1 MSTTLPVSF
10 KPAYIVHTEKPWD
23 LRSGFI
29 NPPKEAPPSLRQ
41 LKGYA
46 LFADGGKQLD
56 LSTIKEPVLIVD
68 SKETM
73 ISFGL
78 MSDGSD
84 KKEKKDRGNTAI
96 GVYQKLPDRFGY
108 AGRIVFLPWVD
119 EDKRRQRSETWKR
132 YWVHAINRAH
142 KVAKGAECSHV
153 WTRLLI
159 GESPAVVA
167 ALEAMLGTPQTI
179 SIDVET
185 VGDMPDMAITAIGF
199 ASDAC
204 SVSVPWAGYASKAFG
219 QQPGLQSTR
228 IHDLI
233 KALLASHAHPKAF
246 HNGGFD
252 RAVFA
257 GLGMPCNGEFH
268 DTLLLMKIIFP
279 ELYRNLQF
287 SAGMAALFD
296 PWKDEFKRQR
306 KALLAPAKAVLKAA
320 GVKKPLDDWR
330 EIPLD
335 ALLLYNCKDA
345 AATQV
350 LLRYLLPRLN
360 AAYMG
365 DEKYAKLRQLA
376 DISAEMWAYGVPV
389 DQEARNRLLA
399 EGQEELAQLVTEWS
413 ELVGPEFPPFGKG
426 SGAGLRKL
434 FFEKL
439 KAPVIAR
446 SKKAPF
452 NPSINTFALTCWDTA
467 GRQPLSDIAFLYY
480 RIRKLQKNTQA
491 FLVPLKSDRCYPQH
505 NVTGTVGTRFSC
517 SNPNLQQYNKDH
529 KTTRLLTGEKVKLA
543 PNMRKLII
551 AEPGHSLIEYD
562 FNALEARANG
572 YRTANTL
579 WFEWMATGKDMHVQH
594 VFMMYGVRLHR
605 KGCGASGCPQGDDY
619 CSSPDSEADWADPDS
634 LRQVTKVVTYNRFY
648 NKKGTS
654 AAAVKMLKS
663 KMPTLTEE
671 MLDEVYA
678 RFDAAIPNVHAWHME
693 ASRTDVENG
702 YIRTGVGGWQLPVG
716 RRSDDNRNRSFEIQS
731 TVGAVVCDAMLR
743 LMPYLRE
750 RGARLFIQVH
760 DAFVVQCK
768 DEDVPYIA
776 AAMKWAMEYPVPELW
791 DYKNVVFPVDGKF
804 GKSWGNLKPLPPLPV
819 FTPHLE
825 KVG

>member
-1 MSTTLPVSF
+1 MPVYVDAMSTS
-10 KPAYIVHTEKPWD
+10 PAYLRLQAAPWD
-23 LRSGFI
+23 IRSGFI
-29 NPPKEAPPSLRQ
+29 SPPKESPPALRQ

-46 LFADGGKQLD
+46 LHSDGATLD
-56 LSTIKEPVLIVD
+56 LSTVKEPVLIID
-68 SKETM
+68 SKLTM
-73 ISFGL
+73 VALGL
-78 MSDGSD
+78 MSDGAD

-96 GVYQKLPDRFGY
+96 GIYQRLAPRFGY
-108 AGRIVFLPWVD
+108 AGQVVFLPWAD

-132 YWVHAINRAH
+132 YWVHAINRAA
-142 KVAKGAECSHV
+142 KVAREQEVAHKWSK
-153 WTRLLI
+153 LLI
-159 GESPAVVA
+159 GEGPEVVS
-167 ALEAMLGTPQTI
+167 ALESILSMPQTV
-179 SIDVET
+179 SVDVET
-185 VGDMPDMAITAIGF
+185 VGDMPDMAITAICI
-199 ASDAC
+199 ASDTY
-204 SVSVPWAGYASKAFG
+204 SVSIPWAGYTSKAFG
-219 QQPGLQSTR
+219 QQPGLRNRT
-228 IHDLI
+228 IHRLTKEI
-233 KALLASHAHPKAF
+233 LASDKHPKAF

-257 GLGMPCNGEFH
+257 GLDMPCNGEFH

-287 SAGMAALFD
+287 SAGMAGLFD

-306 KALLAPAKAVLKAA
+306 KELLAPVKAVLKAA
-320 GVKKPLDDWR
+320 GVKKPLDDWH
-330 EIPLD
+330 EIPLN
-335 ALLLYNCKDA
+335 ALLMYNAKDG

-350 LLRYLLPRLN
+350 LLHYLLPRLQQVH
-360 AAYMG
+360 MG
-365 DEKYAKLRQLA
+365 AEKYDKLRRLA
-376 DISAEMWAYGVPV
+376 DVSAEMWAYGVPV

-399 EGQEELAQLVTEWS
+399 EGQEELARLVTKWT

-426 SGAGLRKL
+426 SGAELRKL

-439 KAPVIAR
+439 KAPVMAR
-446 SKKAPF
+446 SKKPPH

-480 RIRKLQKNTQA
+480 RIRKLQKNMQA
-491 FLVPLKSDRCYPQH
+491 FLVPLKSDRAYPQH

-551 AEPGHSLIEYD
+551 AEPGCSLIEYD

-572 YRTANTL
+572 YRTANKL
-579 WFEWMATGKDMHVQH
+579 WFEWMEKGQDMHVQH

-605 KGCGASGCPQGDDY
+605 KGCEKHGCAQGDAY
-619 CSSPDSEADWADPDS
+619 CASPDTEADWVDPDS

-678 RFDAAIPNVHAWHME
+678 RFDVAIPNVHDWHME
-693 ASRTDVENG
+693 ACRTDVENG
-702 YIRTGVGGWQLPVG
+702 FIRTGVGGWQLPVG
-716 RRSDDNRNRSFEIQS
+716 QRSDDNRNRSFEIQS
-731 TVGAVVCDAMLR
+731 TVGAIVCDAMLR
-743 LMPYLRE
+743 LIPYQRE
-750 RGARLFIQVH
+750 RGARMFIQVH
-760 DAFVVQCK
+760 DAFIVQCK
-768 DEDVPYIA
+768 DEDVPYVA
-776 AAMKWAMEYPVPELW
+776 AAMKWAMEFPIKELW
-791 DYKNVVFPVDGKF
+791 GYKDVVLPVDGKT
-804 GKSWGNLKPLPPLPV
+804 GKSWGAMGPLPRLPV
-819 FTPHLE
+819 FVPHL
-825 KVG
+825 GNCA